1 MTTFFFP
8 DWSDLGS
15 TSSKQ
20 RDIWEH
26 EHALRE
32 DYSRYFTG
40 DIFNETVPLE
50 AGSDED
56 APLLYPV
63 GINLVKMLCTA
74 QADSLFGEWEEDIIR
89 FRSRQD
95 EDETIAGNSAV
106 KLMSTILQNSKAQ
119 ISFWEAG
126 LEREAY
132 GGTVFKVGWNMNK
145 PWPHIEW
152 SRINASGFLP
162 VWHPDDPDVLLE
174 AWIVSKITREQA
186 KQLYGIQ
193 VEAEHAIRVEY
204 WNRKRYDFWVDGR
217 KIGANSGVNPYK
229 LVPFVYIPRMRTN
242 SWYGDAIT
250 PDIMPA
256 QDELN
261 MRVADLGEA
270 INYNAHPIRY
280 GTNLPRGFNA
290 DNYPLGPRAMWD
302 LGRVIG
308 QSDGPKVG
316 LLEPKNPIPERAL
329 DYVNFIY
336 DWSRTSA
343 FAPPIAFGEDDGG
356 GQRSGRTLE
365 IRMWPLLRATRRSRG
380 YMAGGIQ
387 RMMTITAKILS
398 IKKLKERPV
407 SSHAIERLADGTVVP
422 DFWPIMPKDEAA
434 IVDKIVKLM
443 ELPVPG
449 ISLETATK
457 MLGLGPAE
465 VTRIQAMLEDKLF
478 GKYFKK
484 EGEKETPSEKDP
496 QKVKEQT
503 E

>member
-1 MTTFFFP
+1 MSTFYFP
-8 DWSDLGS
+8 EWSDLGGV
-15 TSSKQ
+15 SSKQ
-20 RDIWEH
+20 RDIWEY

-32 DYSRYFTG
+32 DYARYFTG

-50 AGSDED
+50 HGSEEE

-74 QADSLFGEWEEDIIR
+74 QADSLYGEWEEDIFR

-95 EDETIAGNSAV
+95 EDESTAGTSAI
-106 KLMSTILQNSKAQ
+106 KLLSLILNNNKGQTQ
-119 ISFWEAG
+119 FWEAG
-126 LEREAY
+126 LEREVY
-132 GGTVFKVGWNMNK
+132 GGTAFKVMFDKNM
-145 PWPHIEW
+145 PWPHMRW
-152 SRINASGFLP
+152 SKINMTGFLP
-162 VWHPDDPDVLLE
+162 VWHPDYPDVLLE
-174 AWIVSKITREQA
+174 CWIVTKITKEQA
-186 KQLYGIQ
+186 RQLYKID
-193 VEAEHAIRVEY
+193 VEADFATRVEY
-204 WNRKRYDFWVDGR
+204 WNRDRHDFWVENR
-217 KIGANSGVNPYK
+217 KIGAFSGINPYK
-229 LVPFVYIPRMRTN
+229 LVPFVYFPRLRTN

-250 PDIMPA
+250 PEIMPA

-290 DNYPLGPRAMWD
+290 DNYPMGPRAMWD

-316 LLEPKNPIPERAL
+316 LLEPKNAIPERAL

-380 YMAGGIQ
+380 YMSAGIQ
-387 RMMTITAKILS
+387 RMMTITASIL
-398 IKKLKERPV
+398 KQKALKDRPISAHALER
-407 SSHAIERLADGTVVP
+407 ILDRTIVP
-422 DFWPIMPKDEAA
+422 DFWPIMPKDEQA

-443 ELPVPG
+443 ALPVPAM
-449 ISLETATK
+449 SLETAVK
-457 MLGLGPAE
+457 ELGLGPAE
-465 VTRIQAMLEDKLF
+465 VTRIQTMLEDKLF

-484 EGEKETPSEKDP
+484 DGEEETPSEKDP
-496 QKVKEQT
+496 TKVKEQS
-503 E
+503 